1 MSKTTMRFRPA
12 IPLVLL
18 VVLGGAFTA
27 AQLAFAAAPAES
39 PGAPAP
45 ELQPVSA
52 SAQAPAQVRKVRRTP
67 PNLLAEVHGSVALS
81 DRPGGPAA
89 FSVGPT
95 TEFGSPRVLSVAAHR
110 GAWLGVVTTERPN
123 GQLAWVRRGN
133 PALRLRT
140 TRWSLVAH
148 LSSRTL
154 TLRRNGHAV
163 RRLSVAVGAAG
174 SATPTGRFAVTDKL
188 SGSNYGPY
196 YGCCILA
203 LSGHQTNTPAG
214 WKGGD
219 RLAIHG
225 TSAPGTIGTAAS
237 AGCLRAADADLEV
250 LMRTVPVGTPVLVRG

>member
-1 MSKTTMRFRPA
+1 MRFRPA

-18 VVLGGAFTA
+18 VVLGGVFTA

-39 PGAPAP
+39 PGALSPATAGAV
-45 ELQPVSA
+45 QPVSA
-52 SAQAPAQVRKVRRTP
+52 SAHAPAQVRRPRRTRP
-67 PNLLAEVHGSVALS
+67 SLLAEVHGTVALS

-89 FSVGPT
+89 ISVGPT
-95 TEFGSPRVLSVAAHR
+95 TEFGSPRVLSVAARR
-110 GAWLGVVTTERPN
+110 GDWLGVVTTERPN
-123 GQLAWVRRGN
+123 GQLAWVRRGD

-140 TRWSLVAH
+140 TPWSLVAD

-154 TLRRNGHAV
+154 TLRRDGHAV
-163 RRLSVAVGAAG
+163 RRVSVAVGAAG

-188 SGSNYGPY
+188 SGASYGPY

-237 AGCLRAADADLEV
+237 AGCLRAADADLKV
-250 LMRTVPVGTPVLVRG
+250 LMRTVPAGTPVSVHA

>member
-1 MSKTTMRFRPA
+1 MRFRPA

-39 PGAPAP
+39 PGAPATAP
-45 ELQPVSA
+45 LVQPVSA
-52 SAQAPAQVRKVRRTP
+52 SAHAPAQVRTVRRTP
-67 PNLLAEVHGSVALS
+67 PSLLAELHGTVALS

-89 FSVGPT
+89 LSVGPT
-95 TEFGSPRVLSVAAHR
+95 TEFGSPRVLSVAARR
-110 GAWLGVVTTERPN
+110 GAWLGVVTSERPN
-123 GQLAWVRRGN
+123 GRLAWVRRGN
-133 PALRLRT
+133 PALRVRT
-140 TRWSLVAH
+140 TRWSLVAD
-148 LSSRTL
+148 LSRRTL
-154 TLRRNGHAV
+154 TLRRDGHAV
-163 RRLSVAVGAAG
+163 RRASVAVGAAG

-250 LMRTVPVGTPVLVRG
+250 LMRTVPVGTPVLVYA